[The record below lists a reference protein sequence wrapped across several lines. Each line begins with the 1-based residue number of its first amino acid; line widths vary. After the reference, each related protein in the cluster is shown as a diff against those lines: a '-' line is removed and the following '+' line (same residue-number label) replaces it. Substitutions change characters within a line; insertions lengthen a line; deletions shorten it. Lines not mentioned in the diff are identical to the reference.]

1 MVSCIIP
8 ARSNSKR
15 IKNKNILNINN
26 KPIISYAIKTAINS
40 KIFDRVIVS
49 TDSKKIQKISKKYG
63 AECPVLRSKRLSG
76 DKVPIFEVIKN
87 SVKIFNLNKNEFI
100 CCLYPTSIFINK
112 NDIIQ
117 AYKKLK
123 KTKSD
128 FLCCVSK
135 PNSHP
140 LRSFIRKGERI
151 FLNGLDI
158 PQVKSRSTIFFNDNG
173 SFSFYKTK
181 MIIKA
186 RNNLLPKKSTY
197 FEPKNKLMIDVNTLE
212 DLRIVKILLKNIN
225 SRI

>member
-1 MVSCIIP
+1 MLFI
-8 ARSNSKR
+8 SN
-15 IKNKNILNINN
+15 
-26 KPIISYAIKTAINS
+26 
-40 KIFDRVIVS
+40 
-49 TDSKKIQKISKKYG
+49 
-63 AECPVLRSKRLSG
+63 
-76 DKVPIFEVIKN
+76 
-87 SVKIFNLNKNEFI
+87 FN
-100 CCLYPTSIFINK
+100 FINK

-117 AYKKLK
+117 AYKKL

-151 FLNGLDI
+151 FFKW
-158 PQVKSRSTIFFNDNG
+158 PRYSQVEVKIYHLYDNG

-186 RNNLLPKKSTY
+186 RNNLLPKNLHILNQ
-197 FEPKNKLMIDVNTLE
+197 NKLMIDVNTLE